1 MKKLLAFA
9 LVALLMVSSGLALAQ
24 DTPLTHIE
32 GKLQR
37 SEIAL
42 KKSYPDNA
50 VIPGV
55 STTTGIPFD
64 GVYAPVVIVVDNAEA
79 AHPHWGVGEADVM
92 YQVPNAGAGA
102 TKLLALFA
110 DHAPAQAGGVRSART
125 PFVQVVSGWGAAFGY
140 AGSAGKEVNDAANV
154 PQLLSDLGYRKAGL
168 TFDLLGNNTYSERI
182 RGYVGPHNLSAHIS
196 EIRDIVVK
204 AGATFQPRGFLFTD
218 AAQTA
223 GVPAGYIELQHYGND
238 PKALSNPASASSFTY
253 DEAGKGYI
261 RANSSGTYVDR
272 DAPAQPIIYAN
283 VIIQRTKL
291 TGVAGGYVATKEL
304 VGSGA
309 AEIFTGGKYIAGAWT
324 RTANDSRTVF
334 VDDKGEEIAL
344 QRGKTFI
351 IITNDVTTVDYR

>member
-1 MKKLLAFA
+1 MKKLLSFA
-9 LVALLMVSSGLALAQ
+9 LAALLTVSVGPALAQ
-24 DTPLTHIE
+24 EAPLTRIE

-42 KKSYPDNA
+42 KASYPDNA

-55 STTTGIPFD
+55 STTTGLPFE
-64 GVYAPVVIVVDNAEA
+64 GVYAPVLVVIDNAEA

-110 DHAPAQAGGVRSART
+110 DRAPAQAGGVRSARS
-125 PFVQVVSGWGAAFGY
+125 PFVQVAIGWGAAFGH
-140 AGSAGKEVNDAANV
+140 AGSAGDEVGDSANV
-154 PQLLSDLGYRKAGL
+154 PQLLNDFGYRRDVLK
-168 TFDLLGNNTYSERI
+168 FDLLGNNTYSERI
-182 RGYVGPHNLSAHIS
+182 KGYVGPHNLSAHIS
-196 EIRDIVVK
+196 EIRDIALK

-218 AAQTA
+218 EPQSSGVQAA
-223 GVPAGYIELQHYGND
+223 YIELQHYGND
-238 PKALSNPASASSFTY
+238 AKELSNPASASTFTY
-253 DEAGKGYI
+253 DEASKGYI
-261 RANSSGTYVDR
+261 RANSSGMYVDR
-272 DAPAQPIIYAN
+272 DAPGQPIIYAN
-283 VIIQRTKL
+283 VIVQRTQL
-291 TGVAGGYVATKEL
+291 SSVSGYIVTKEL

-324 RTANDSRTVF
+324 RAANDSRTVF

-351 IITNDVTTVDYR
+351 IISNDVTTVDYR